1 MNADDDEMRIL
12 EALRREAERL
22 LASPDPLMR
31 SQYAHLYG
39 RITALIAAKGSDAQN
54 AAGVTGGRR

>member
-1 MNADDDEMRIL
+1 MTADDDEMRIL
-12 EALRREAERL
+12 EGLRREAEKL

-39 RITALIAAKGSDAQN
+39 RITAMIAAKGGDVQE
-54 AAGVTGGRR
+54 AARVTGGRA